1 MDGIGQTSILDAM
14 ALDLPSHCLK
24 LKTVTASEVSPMS
37 NGHPMIVLQWI
48 LNHSCLICLP
58 LVTSPLRTQPIRFQV
73 AMTRDLSLVRM
84 SYRPLKNL
92 SMEINTAY
100 HSQIM
105 LVTGFHLKM
114 ARICLLSRKIY
125 TSQ

>member
-24 LKTVTASEVSPMS
+24 LKTETVSEVSPMLS
-37 NGHPMIVLQWI
+37 GHPMTVLLWI
-48 LNHSCLICLP
+48 LNHSCSICLP

-84 SYRPLKNL
+84 SYRPLKNF
-92 SMEINTAY
+92 SMVINTAC

-105 LVTGFHLKM
+105 LLTGFHLKM
-114 ARICLLSRKIY
+114 KRIC
-125 TSQ
+125 